1 MNAFRNSVERQRP
14 VKDIYFDLVKTKWDW
29 MQSFVKPV
37 ISGGRL
43 AVHPT
48 NPPTFIE
55 REKQIQFLIFQ
66 IFFHPQILCSLLW
79 LQSTSTTEILTYKS
93 NPHYEYCCYKYKVL
107 VWLEMFEE
115 RNIFS
120 LSIWYPIKDSR
131 VCRLEWCD
139 INVSLIT
146 LLKVNRNLQE
156 IWDERKVCLK

>member
-1 MNAFRNSVERQRP
+1 MKDSVGGIIVSWCCFDRFHGNAGAWMISIARWLHKCKFKINSIRGMNFRLTVMNAFRNSVERQRP

-66 IFFHPQILCSLLW
+66 VFFHPQILCSLLW

-107 VWLEMFEE
+107 F
-115 RNIFS
+115 
-120 LSIWYPIKDSR
+120 D
-131 VCRLEWCD
+131 
-139 INVSLIT
+139 
-146 LLKVNRNLQE
+146 
-156 IWDERKVCLK
+156 